1 MTGDFRFQNLSSF
14 PLYHPAP
21 QGAKTICGQS
31 GQKPLSD
38 LNPSTR
44 LFMIMIA
51 TGRLPVKGEIGEKPG
66 VESGRP
72 DDVVLAGVP

>member
-1 MTGDFRFQNLSSF
+1 
-14 PLYHPAP
+14 
-21 QGAKTICGQS
+21 
-31 GQKPLSD
+31 
-38 LNPSTR
+38 
-44 LFMIMIA
+44 MIMIA